1 MEQLR
6 FTSRSKGVLF
16 WAVGYLVTAIAGGVL
31 LAALW
36 PQGSACTATCGARI
50 DAGAIAIGLLA
61 LGGLVGLGAA
71 IWLGVRRRPT
81 APNLLVAA
89 LVAIIVASTMTGL
102 TLMESGSGDSGGLET
117 VRSAWSWAFT
127 VPAAALLVTALA
139 ARVRL
144 RVTTRRGQS
153 SLSARTRRA

>member
-1 MEQLR
+1 MEQVK
-6 FTSRSKGVLF
+6 FTSRSMGVLF

-36 PQGSACTATCGARI
+36 PQGSACSATCGARI

-61 LGGLVGLGAA
+61 LGGLFGLITA

-81 APNLLVAA
+81 APNLLVVA
-89 LVAIIVASTMTGL
+89 LVAVIVASTMTGL
-102 TLMESGSGDSGGLET
+102 TLMESGSGDTGGLET

-127 VPAAALLVTALA
+127 VPASALLLTALA
-139 ARVRL
+139 ARLRL
-144 RVTTRRGQS
+144 RMARRGDRP
-153 SLSARTRRA
+153 SLSARARRA